1 MIIFNNALLNI
12 WNQRIYYILIAEGQ
26 CILTGTDTNTSVYV

>member
-12 WNQRIYYILIAEGQ
+12 RNQRIYYILIAERQ
-26 CILTGTDTNTSVYV
+26 YILTGTDTNISVYV